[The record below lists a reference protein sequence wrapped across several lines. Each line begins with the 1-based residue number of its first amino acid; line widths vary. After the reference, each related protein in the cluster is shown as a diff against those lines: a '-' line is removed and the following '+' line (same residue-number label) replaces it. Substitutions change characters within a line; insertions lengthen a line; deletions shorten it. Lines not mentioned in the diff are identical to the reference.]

1 MKTVKKKIF
10 PGLNRAGLMFVLIL
24 FMGTDLLA
32 QFTGY
37 PIRNYTPREYNG
49 FTQNWTCVQDKRGVM
64 YFGNS
69 SNILEYDGKSWNK
82 IPVSKA
88 VAVRSMAIDTAGV
101 IYVGSVGD
109 FGFLAPT
116 QNGGLVYQSLSEN
129 LPANQKQFGDVWG
142 IHRYENSIIFQ
153 TSENIFVY
161 ENGKL
166 RNIAPTTSFS
176 SISYTVRGNFYVRQR
191 RVGLMKLKNDKL
203 TMVGEGEELF
213 DTPILS
219 MINYGKEEDEKSL
232 ILSGDNG
239 FYLLDE
245 KKGTI
250 DHLENSTEKFLVS
263 AGVLGMKWL
272 NDSTIYINSRIGLIF
287 LNDKLVLQK
296 VINKTDGLND
306 ETIADMF
313 VDCQKE
319 LWLPTNNGISRISIN
334 APLYYYNTSC
344 GFNGSIQAITIFD
357 KKLFLGTTLG
367 MFYAELYDQ
376 NEKVPARQLSFFP
389 VKGTFFEAWNFDNY
403 KDELLSATSDGV
415 FYVNDNFFVERVSR
429 AYAND
434 VSRSV
439 QNDAIVYVSEKEGLR
454 LMERTAKGK
463 YKELHFFS
471 MPAEDIHT
479 AQEFKDASVPEGHT
493 QLWLGTRSKGMLRLV
508 FDKDY
513 NYKLSRYESFN
524 ELVREQVQTVI
535 DNGKIYFWTSKGTYA
550 YDASLD
556 DGKKNCF
563 VPATLNTYPK
573 DNNGVHGI
581 YWDTISNLGKKAKF
595 AILSMDESPYTFY
608 RNNDDILWIGLTNEL
623 VRFNGSRERN
633 YATPYNALIRKVIL
647 GNDSVLFSGAYS
659 ELRNG
664 ERVVSLKQSEDRIYR
679 LPYEYNNLTFQYA
692 APFFERE
699 EKTDY
704 SYKLIGFDTAWSD
717 WSVNTIKQ
725 YTNLFEGE
733 YTFAVKANNVY
744 GFDSE
749 IAEYKFII
757 LAPWYRT
764 ISAYI
769 VYFIGF
775 ILLIFILVKI
785 SVRRLTKAK
794 ELLERMV
801 AERTAE
807 VVKQKEELQEKNAL
821 IEIAYDDIKSSINY
835 AKRIQESILPLKT
848 EIQETLT
855 QSFVL
860 FKPRDVVSGDFYWFT
875 TRKNKKIIACVDCTG
890 HGVPGAFMSM
900 IGTAF
905 LNEIV
910 NEKQI
915 TKPSDILNLLHERV
929 RQSLKQDLKNSE
941 TRDGM
946 DISICSI
953 NETNTV
959 LEYAGANRALYLV
972 RNGKLIETKADKQ
985 AIGGDQM
992 EQDRRFSNHEI
1003 KLQQGDTIYM
1013 STDGYA
1019 DQFGGEKGKKFM
1031 VKRFQETLLEM
1042 QHLTLDEQGQLLKRI
1057 IEKWQGKTEQIDDI
1071 LVIGIRI

>member
-1 MKTVKKKIF
+1 MKQERIF
-10 PGLNRAGLMFVLIL
+10 YGKYFIGICLLVFVLCN
-24 FMGTDLLA
+24 DLKA
-32 QFTGY
+32 QFTGH
-37 PIRNYTPREYNG
+37 PIRNYTPSEYNG

-64 YFGNS
+64 YFGSS
-69 SNILEYDGKSWNK
+69 SNILEYDGKNWTK

-109 FGFLAPT
+109 FGFLSPLP
-116 QNGGLVYQSLSEN
+116 NGGLVYRSLSES
-129 LPANQKQFGDVWG
+129 LPPDQKQFGDVWG
-142 IHRYENSIIFQ
+142 IHRCDNTIIFQ
-153 TSENIFVY
+153 TSENIFIY
-161 ENGKL
+161 ENKKL

-191 RVGLMKLKNDKL
+191 KVGLMKLKNDKL
-203 TMVGEGEELF
+203 KMVGEGEELF

-219 MINYGKEEDEKSL
+219 MINYGREEEEKSL

-250 DHLENSTEKFLVS
+250 DHLESAAEKFLTD

-287 LNDKLVLQK
+287 LDGKLVLKK

-313 VDCQKE
+313 VDRQKE

-334 APLYYYNTSC
+334 SPLYYYNTSC
-344 GFNGSIQAITIFD
+344 GFSGSIQAITIFN

-367 MFYAELYDQ
+367 MFYADLYDQ
-376 NEKVPARQLSFFP
+376 NEKVSARQLSFFP

-415 FYVNDNFFVERVSR
+415 FYVNENFVVERVSR

-434 VSRSV
+434 VSRSDR
-439 QNDAIVYVSEKEGLR
+439 NKAMIYLSEKEGLR
-454 LMERTAKGK
+454 LMERTEKGK
-463 YKELHFFS
+463 YKELHFFNL
-471 MPAEDIHT
+471 PAEDVHT

-493 QLWLGTRSKGMLRLV
+493 QVWLSTRSKGILKLIY
-508 FDKDY
+508 DKDY
-513 NYKLSRYESFN
+513 NYKIVRYDSFN
-524 ELVREQVQTVI
+524 NFVREQVQTVVE
-535 DNGKIYFWTSKGTYA
+535 NGNIYFWSSKGTFM
-550 YDASLD
+550 YDNTLD
-556 DGKKNCF
+556 DGKGNCF
-563 VPATLNTYPK
+563 VLKGLNKYPM
-573 DNNGVHGI
+573 DNNGVHGV
-581 YWDTISNLGKKAKF
+581 YWDTISTMGKKARF
-595 AILSMDESPYTFY
+595 GILAMDENPYTFY

-623 VRFNGSRERN
+623 VRFNGSVERN
-633 YATPYNALIRKVIL
+633 YATQFNALIRKVIL

-659 ELRNG
+659 GLRNG
-664 ERVVSLKQSEDRIYR
+664 ERIVSLKQPEDMIHK
-679 LPYEYNNLTFQYA
+679 LAYENNNVTFQYA

-704 SYKLIGFDTAWSD
+704 SYKLTGFDTAWSD
-717 WSVNTIKQ
+717 WSANTIKQ

-733 YTFAVKANNVY
+733 YTFVVKANNVY
-744 GFDSE
+744 GFDSD

-757 LAPWYRT
+757 LPPWYRT
-764 ISAYI
+764 LSAYV
-769 VYFIGF
+769 VYFICF
-775 ILLIFILVKI
+775 VLLIFVVVKI
-785 SVRRLTKAK
+785 SVRRLTRAK
-794 ELLERMV
+794 ELLERTV
-801 AERTAE
+801 VERTAE

-835 AKRIQESILPLKT
+835 AKRIQESILPLKA
-848 EIQETLT
+848 EIQETFP

-875 TRKNKKIIACVDCTG
+875 TQGTKKIIACVDCTG

-915 TKPSDILNLLHERV
+915 VKPSDILNLLHERV

-946 DISICSI
+946 DISICCI
-953 NETNTV
+953 NDENTK
-959 LEYAGANRALYLV
+959 LEYAGANRSLYII
-972 RNGKLIETKADKQ
+972 RNGELEEVKADKQ

-992 EQDRRFSNHEI
+992 EQDRRFTNHAIE
-1003 KLQQGDTIYM
+1003 LRSDDTLYL

-1031 VKRFQETLLEM
+1031 VKRFQETLLKM
-1042 QHLTLDEQGQLLKRI
+1042 QHLTMDEQGQLLKRI
-1057 IEKWQGKTEQIDDI
+1057 IEKWQGKIEQVDDI